1 MISIP
6 VSTYGYLLPE
16 IIVVLTGAFVLVAD
30 LIWPAGSGHYRG
42 KVRTWPAYVGIA
54 GLLLAGAAVLNQAGV
69 TQTLFNGIIV
79 VDPLSTFFKLLFIGI
94 GVLVLLMSVEAMAK
108 VSPWT
113 AEFVAL
119 VVWAILGSM
128 LLASAAELFTIFL
141 SLQLTSLPLIVLVG
155 YAKRDP
161 RSGEAALKYL
171 LLVLVS
177 TAVLL
182 YGMSLIYGSLGTS
195 TLSEIGLR
203 LGAEARVEPVVALG
217 LVLLLTGFAFKITAA
232 PFHYWV
238 PDAYEGAP
246 TPVTAFMSV
255 GSKFAGFALALRVI
269 VTAEHVPLDW
279 KLIFGLMAAISMT
292 LGNLGA
298 IRQTSIKR
306 MLAYSGIAQAGYLLV
321 GVAAATTTEGMASV
335 LFFALAYTLANL
347 AAFAVVIIVAN
358 ATGSVE
364 IEDYAGLAKRAPLIA
379 LTMAIALL
387 SLGGLPLMAGF
398 MAKFYIFLNA
408 ARSGLAWLVAIAVAN
423 SVISLYYYLRVV
435 WVMYVAEGATERL
448 SIDRRA
454 AAAMT
459 FCVAG
464 VLALG
469 IYPEPAMRAAMYA
482 AAALFGR

>member
-1 MISIP
+1 MILVPS
-6 VSTYGYLLPE
+6 SSYYYLLPE
-16 IIVVLTGAFVLVAD
+16 IIVALTGVVLIVAD
-30 LIWPAGSGHYRG
+30 LIWPAHDEATGHTG
-42 KVRTWPAYVGIA
+42 TWPAYVAIF
-54 GLLLAGAAVLNQAGV
+54 GLLAAAAAVLPIAGT
-69 TQTLFNGIIV
+69 TQTLFNGIIEI
-79 VDPLSTFFKLLFIGI
+79 DPLSAFFQLLFIAI
-94 GVLVLLMSVEAMAK
+94 GVLVILMSVETVPK
-108 VSPWT
+108 FTRWT
-113 AEFVAL
+113 AEFYAL
-119 VVWAILGSM
+119 IAWTILGSM

-195 TLSEIGLR
+195 TLSEIGAKL
-203 LGAEARVEPVVALG
+203 ATQAHIEPVIVLG
-217 LVLLLTGFAFKITAA
+217 LVLLLSGFAFKITAA

-269 VTAEHVPLDW
+269 TAAERVPLNW
-279 KLIFGLMAAISMT
+279 RLVFGVMAALSMT

-298 IRQTSIKR
+298 IRQTNIKR

-321 GVAAATTTEGMASV
+321 GVAAFSPQGISSLLFYMMAY
-335 LFFALAYTLANL
+335 AAANL
-347 AAFAVVIIVAN
+347 AAFAVVIIVSN
-358 ATGSVE
+358 GIGSE
-364 IEDYAGLAKRAPLIA
+364 QIKSYSGLSKRNPLLA
-379 LTMAIALL
+379 LALMTALL
-387 SLGGLPLMAGF
+387 SLAGLPLMAGF
-398 MAKFYIFLNA
+398 MAKFFVFVSA
-408 ARSGLAWLVAIAVAN
+408 AQVGLFWVVGIGVIN
-423 SVISLYYYLRVV
+423 SVISVYYYLHVV
-435 WVMYVAEGATERL
+435 LVMYVGEGPAEPMRVDRHAATAL
-448 SIDRRA
+448 AI
-454 AAAMT
+454 
-459 FCVAG
+459 CLAG

-469 IYPEPAMRAAMYA
+469 IVPETAMVVATHA